1 MEICVHI
8 IDSLYCTPE
17 TNTVLQIDYTPI
29 KLKTKIK
36 NLLSKET
43 DAQNRSTKKYTTGAS
58 E

>member
-1 MEICVHI
+1 MRVHI